1 MYEYRPSNELNFFEA
16 TAGPGGPYLK
26 SFYIYGYIQVKKL
39 ERLKERKKIE
49 TLGVTLSPQI

>member
-1 MYEYRPSNELNFFEA
+1 MSIDLVVNAKFLRQRQGRPL
-16 TAGPGGPYLK
+16 PKIL
-26 SFYIYGYIQVKKL
+26 YIYGYIQIKKL